1 MDGPWGS
8 GKSTLLQFIGKDLT
22 TQGWLVVNFD
32 AWRQS
37 RVGPPWWSLLTSL
50 RAALGAA
57 LPAYKRPSLWL
68 AEMVER
74 LRRAGAP
81 YMLALVV
88 LVLVAVGLYFLFLPS
103 EPDSQL
109 SVDVIRSISAVL
121 AVIGTLWGGA
131 FWRASSCFG
140 TPLQA
145 RAHTSVI
152 TRIPWRIWRTTSGG

>member
-1 MDGPWGS
+1 M
-8 GKSTLLQFIGKDLT
+8 
-22 TQGWLVVNFD
+22 NFD

-103 EPDSQL
+103 EPDSEL

-131 FWRASSCFG
+131 VLASKFLLWNS
-140 TPLQA
+140 PAA